1 MTQASTFQP
10 TFLQKLLGRNY
21 KWWYL
26 VTYSF
31 KQTNIRLS
39 SFLIGNFASV
49 LDFAITIYLWL
60 FIDPIAER
68 ITYFFVGFI
77 LQRLVWSQYFGYFS
91 ESIISGKI
99 ANRLLI
105 PVGNMG
111 YWFFREIG
119 SSVVR
124 NLISAGFIFTFLP
137 FYINYLK
144 LPTLNFVLLLL
155 PLLAISFVI
164 DFLVSYI
171 LASIAFWT
179 EDVRP
184 IAYLTVIIVKVLSGI
199 AIPFSFLP
207 TPYNWLWIY
216 NPYSLLNYHPM
227 QIYLGKYSPTETLMV
242 FLGGIAWCLVLY
254 FLANFVFKMGLK
266 RNESVGL

>member
-1 MTQASTFQP
+1 MNATIEFKPS
-10 TFLQKLLGRNY
+10 LMQKLLGRNY

-26 VTYSF
+26 TVYSF
-31 KQTNIRLS
+31 KQSNIRLS

-60 FIDPIAER
+60 FIDPTADR

-77 LQRLVWSQYFGYFS
+77 LQRLIWSQYFGYFS

-99 ANRLLI
+99 VNRLLI
-105 PVGNMG
+105 PVSNTS

-119 SSVVR
+119 SSVIR
-124 NLISAGFIFTFLP
+124 NLISASLIFTFLP

-144 LPTLNFVLLLL
+144 LPTLNFVLLIL
-155 PLLAISFVI
+155 PLLAVSFII

-179 EDVRP
+179 EDIRP
-184 IAYLTVIIVKVLSGI
+184 ISYLAVIIIKVLSGI

-207 TPYNWLWIY
+207 APYNWLLQY
-216 NPYSLLNYHPM
+216 NPYSMLNYHPM
-227 QIYLGKYSPTETLMV
+227 QIYLGKYDTNQTIFV
-242 FLGGIAWCLVLY
+242 FIGGLLWCLILY
-254 FLANFVFKMGLK
+254 FLAKLVFKLGLK

>member
-1 MTQASTFQP
+1 MTQTQTFQP

-26 VTYSF
+26 TGYSF

-39 SFLIGNFASV
+39 SFLVGNFASV

-60 FIDPIAER
+60 FIEPTQER

-105 PVGNMG
+105 PSSNMQ
-111 YWFFREIG
+111 YWLFREIG

-124 NLISAGFIFTFLP
+124 NLISAGLIFTFLP
-137 FYINYLK
+137 IYFNYLK
-144 LPTLNFVLLLL
+144 
-155 PLLAISFVI
+155 
-164 DFLVSYI
+164 
-171 LASIAFWT
+171 ASIVELFRST
-179 EDVRP
+179 SC
-184 IAYLTVIIVKVLSGI
+184 VLS
-199 AIPFSFLP
+199 
-207 TPYNWLWIY
+207 
-216 NPYSLLNYHPM
+216 
-227 QIYLGKYSPTETLMV
+227 
-242 FLGGIAWCLVLY
+242 
-254 FLANFVFKMGLK
+254 
-266 RNESVGL
+266 